1 MSQKA
6 LQSLASLHLLPEL
19 RLIKFIPLKGWGAK
33 LVVEKTSA
41 FEVCPRCAKKC
52 ESVKDRRQSRV
63 QDEPSRGKAIFLVI
77 IKRRFHCKACGKVF
91 TEPVSGIAKY
101 AKFTRRFEKGLSWAA
116 DRFSSLKDV
125 QKNYR
130 CSAGK
135 CFKAA
140 YGEMKRRLKSRQ
152 YPCPKRMGVDE
163 HSLKK
168 PKFQAT
174 RYATILVD
182 HDNKRVY
189 DLIDG
194 RAKAELDQVLKK
206 MSGKENV
213 ELFTMDMSTT
223 YKSAVR
229 RHFPNAEI
237 VIDRFHVQRL
247 FNRALNRERKKAT
260 GDKRKNPIRK
270 LVLRNEDELK
280 PEERRPMRA
289 WLATQPNVLE
299 LHGYKEA
306 MRRFYRAKAPGVAQ
320 KIFDNLRIKLGASKL
335 GAAKSLG
342 ETLKVWRKEIVA
354 YHKWRMTNA
363 RCEGFNRVAKLI
375 QREGFG
381 YRSFENYRD
390 KLLNRCKAKAA

>member
-6 LQSLASLHLLPEL
+6 LESLASFCLLPEL
-19 RLIKFIPLKGWGAK
+19 RLLHVVSLKPWGVK
-33 LVVEKTSA
+33 YVVEKTSA
-41 FEVCPRCAKKC
+41 FEVCPHCAKKC
-52 ESVKDRRQSRV
+52 HRVKDRRRCHV
-63 QDEPSRGKAIFLVI
+63 QDEPSRGKAIFLDIV
-77 IKRRFHCKACGKVF
+77 KRRFLCESCGKVF
-91 TEPVSGIAKY
+91 TEPVPGIAKY
-101 AKFTRRFEKGLSWAA
+101 AKFTKRFEKGLSWAA
-116 DRFSSLKDV
+116 DRFSSLSDV

-140 YGEMKRRLKSRQ
+140 YGSMKQRIKTYQ
-152 YPCPKRMGVDE
+152 YPCPKQMGVNK

-168 PKFQAT
+168 PKYQAT
-174 RYATILVD
+174 HYATILVD
-182 HDNKRVY
+182 HSNERVY
-189 DLIDG
+189 DLLDG
-194 RAKAELDQVLKK
+194 RSKADLDSAFRK
-206 MSGKENV
+206 MVGKDNV

-247 FNRALNRERKKAT
+247 FNRAVNRARKKAT

-270 LVLRNEDELK
+270 LVLRNECELR
-280 PEERRPMRA
+280 PDERRPMKL
-289 WLATQPNVLE
+289 WLATQPNVSE

-306 MRRFYRAKAPGVAQ
+306 MRRFYRAKAPSVAQ
-320 KIFDNLRIKLGASKL
+320 KIFDNLRVKLKASKL
-335 GAAKSLG
+335 DAAAALEKALGA
-342 ETLKVWRKEIVA
+342 WRKEILA

-390 KLLNRCKAKAA
+390 KLLNRCKAKR

>member
-6 LQSLASLHLLPEL
+6 LQSLASLYLLPEL
-19 RLIKFIPLKGWGAK
+19 RLLKFIPLKGWGAK
-33 LVVEKTSA
+33 LVVEKTTT

-52 ESVKDRRQSRV
+52 HSVKDRRHCAV
-63 QDEPSRGKAIFLVI
+63 QDEPSRGKAIFLHIV
-77 IKRRFHCKACGKVF
+77 KRRFRCKPCGKVF
-91 TEPVSGIAKY
+91 TEPVPGIAKY
-101 AKFTRRFEKGLSWAA
+101 AKFTKRFEKSLSWAA
-116 DRFSSLKDV
+116 DRFSSLSDV

-130 CSAGK
+130 CSTGK

-140 YGEMKRRLKSRQ
+140 YGEMKRRLKSRH
-152 YPCPKRMGVDE
+152 YPCPKQMGVDE

-174 RYATILVD
+174 HYATILVD
-182 HDNKRVY
+182 HNNERVY
-189 DLIDG
+189 DLVDG
-194 RAKAELDQVLKK
+194 RAKADLDRTFGK
-206 MSGKENV
+206 MVGKENV

-229 RHFPNAEI
+229 RHFPNADI

-270 LVLRNEDELK
+270 LVLRNEDEL
-280 PEERRPMRA
+280 PLEERRPMRA
-289 WLATQPNVLE
+289 WLATQPNVSE

-306 MRRFYRAKAPGVAQ
+306 MRRFYKAKAPSVAQ
-320 KIFDNLRIKLGASKL
+320 TIFDNLRMRLKASKL
-335 GAAKSLG
+335 DAAKVLSKALG
-342 ETLKVWRKEIVA
+342 AWRKEILA

-390 KLLNRCKAKAA
+390 KVLNRCKAKAA